1 MDFLFFLGRFH
12 VLVLHL
18 PIGIVLLAI
27 VSELAAR
34 LPRWNQVDAAANFLW
49 RLGSVTAVLT
59 VVLGML
65 HAGEGGFNEA
75 DLAAHRIW
83 GIAFAVVTI
92 VVTALRG
99 IAESLYRTVQPV
111 VAVLMLVL
119 MTMTGHYGGN
129 LTHGATYL
137 LEYSPL

>member
-27 VSELAAR
+27 VGEFAAR
-34 LPRWNQVDAAANFLW
+34 LPRWRQADAASAFLW
-49 RLGSVTAVLT
+49 KLGSATAVLA
-59 VVLGML
+59 VVLGMM
-65 HAGEGGFNEA
+65 HAGEGGFDPE
-75 DLAAHRIW
+75 DLAAHRLW
-83 GIAFAVVTI
+83 GITFAVLTIAVTL
-92 VVTALRG
+92 LRSM
-99 IAESLYRTVQPV
+99 AEDLYRRIQPITAV
-111 VAVLMLVL
+111 VILIV

-137 LEYSPL
+137 IEYAPL